1 MRAGN
6 LLCLLGLVL
15 VTMALTMS
23 SSNSGERPAGKD
35 KAAQPNKVLRHIV
48 MYKFKDGLPPEQI
61 QEVVDTFAALP
72 SKIDTIID
80 FEHGTNVSTE
90 GKSQGL
96 THCFV
101 VTFRDEK
108 GRDAYLVH
116 PAHLQY
122 VEVVKD
128 RRDQV
133 VVFDFWADAQ

>member
-15 VTMALTMS
+15 LTTAVTMS
-23 SSNSGERPAGKD
+23 SSSSGESPAAKG
-35 KAAQPNKVLRHIV
+35 KAAQPNKVLRHLV
-48 MYKFKDGLPPEQI
+48 MYKFKEGLPAQQI

-72 SKIDTIID
+72 SKIDAIID
-80 FEHGTNVSTE
+80 FEHGTNVSPE

-96 THCFV
+96 THCFM

-116 PAHLQY
+116 PAHQQY

-128 RRDQV
+128 RREDV
-133 VVFDFWADAQ
+133 VVFDYWTDAP